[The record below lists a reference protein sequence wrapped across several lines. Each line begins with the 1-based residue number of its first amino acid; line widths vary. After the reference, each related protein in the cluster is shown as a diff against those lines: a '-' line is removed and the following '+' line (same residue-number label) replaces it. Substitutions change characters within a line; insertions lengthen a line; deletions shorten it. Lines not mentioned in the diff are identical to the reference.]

1 MTGGLTNPA
10 NNRVRDPAPAGPW
23 VLVGA
28 MLVVGLA
35 AADLWAAITLSHL
48 LDGTA
53 GALPAAVPDRLRALL
68 QSRVGWTGTTTG
80 ILIALAVIEAL
91 LAAWVLVRLHIRR
104 RGRSRVDDLAGFMG
118 TGRDIAPL
126 TRKAAAAT
134 AKRLGVT
141 AHPGTGHPGASDGG
155 AAPVVGVPLGRHL
168 LTGAPLYGSFEDM
181 MVMVAGPR
189 TGKSTSYVIPAMLEA
204 PGACL
209 ATSNKRDVLDATRGV
224 RAARGPVWVFD
235 PQGIAA
241 EDPAWFWDPLSY
253 VTDEVRAAQLAEH
266 FAAGS
271 RDPGAKTDA
280 YFDPAGR
287 KLLAGL
293 LLAAALGNRPITE
306 VYRWLTRPTE
316 DEPVRILA
324 RHGHELIAD
333 AVDGVIAAPDKQRG
347 GIYGTAQQMAECLTN
362 RQVTQWVTR
371 GGPDDRRPAFDPA
384 RFVRSAGTL
393 YSLSKEGS
401 GSAGPLV
408 TALTVAVVE
417 AAEELAVASPGG
429 RLATPLMGVLDEAAN
444 VCRWQRLPDL
454 YSHYGSRGIILMTIL
469 QSKSQAVDV
478 WGESG
483 WRKLFSAA
491 NVKVYGGGVSET
503 GFLEDLSRLVGEHE
517 RIRSSTTTG
526 SGSGSQSVSYQ
537 VQRQRTLDVADLAA
551 LPKGRAL
558 VFASGARPALV
569 RTVPWMAGPHA
580 QAVKAS
586 ILAHNPAGQNNLET
600 AMGDVAA
607 AVAAEAKR
615 SVGEG

>member
-1 MTGGLTNPA
+1 MARGSMNPA

-28 MLVVGLA
+28 MLLAGLA
-35 AADLWAAITLSHL
+35 AADLWAAATFSHL
-48 LDGTA
+48 LEGTA
-53 GALPAAVPDRLRALL
+53 GGLPASFPDRIRAALEG
-68 QSRVGWTGTTTG
+68 QVAWAGTETG
-80 ILIALAVIEAL
+80 ILIALAVAEVL
-91 LAAWVLVRLHIRR
+91 LAAVVLVRLRLWR
-104 RGRSRVDDLAGFMG
+104 RGRSRVDDLARYLG

-126 TRKAAAAT
+126 TKKAAAKT
-134 AKRLGVT
+134 AQRLGVT
-141 AHPGTGHPGASDGG
+141 AHANPSDGKTR
-155 AAPVVGVPLGRHL
+155 PVVGVPLGRHL
-168 LTGAPLYGSFEDM
+168 LTGQPLYGSFEDM
-181 MVMVAGPR
+181 LVMVAGPR
-189 TGKSTSYVIPAMLEA
+189 TGKSTSYVIPAMLDA

-241 EDPAWFWDPLSY
+241 EEPEWFWDPLSY

-287 KLLAGL
+287 KLLSGL
-293 LLAAALGNRPITE
+293 LLAAALDARPITD

-316 DEPVRILA
+316 NEPVRILA
-324 RHGHELIAD
+324 RHGYELIAD
-333 AVDGVIAAPDKQRG
+333 AVEGVIEAPDKQRG

-362 RQVTQWVTR
+362 RQVARWVSR
-371 GGPDDRRPAFDPA
+371 DGENDRRREFDPG
-384 RFVRSAGTL
+384 RFVRSAATL

-483 WRKLFSAA
+483 WRKLWSAA

-503 GFLEDLSRLVGEHE
+503 GFLEDLSRLVGDHE
-517 RIRSSTTTG
+517 RIRSSTTSAAG
-526 SGSGSQSVSYQ
+526 SSGSRSVSYQ

-551 LPKGRAL
+551 LPKGRAV
-558 VFASGARPALV
+558 VFASGARSTLV

-580 QAVKAS
+580 DAVKAS
-586 ILAHNPAGQNNLET
+586 ILAHDPAGATTVET
-600 AMGDVAA
+600 VLRGMTATDTTPAA
-607 AVAAEAKR
+607 ASA
-615 SVGEG
+615 GEG

>member
-1 MTGGLTNPA
+1 M
-10 NNRVRDPAPAGPW
+10 
-23 VLVGA
+23 
-28 MLVVGLA
+28 
-35 AADLWAAITLSHL
+35 
-48 LDGTA
+48 
-53 GALPAAVPDRLRALL
+53 
-68 QSRVGWTGTTTG
+68 
-80 ILIALAVIEAL
+80 
-91 LAAWVLVRLHIRR
+91 
-104 RGRSRVDDLAGFMG
+104 
-118 TGRDIAPL
+118 
-126 TRKAAAAT
+126 
-134 AKRLGVT
+134 
-141 AHPGTGHPGASDGG
+141 
-155 AAPVVGVPLGRHL
+155 VGVPLGRHL
-168 LTGAPLYGSFEDM
+168 LTGSPLYGSFEDM
-181 MVMVAGPR
+181 VVMVAGPR

-209 ATSNKRDVLDATRGV
+209 ATSNKRDVLDATRNV

-253 VTDEVRAAQLAEH
+253 VTDEITAAQLAEH

-293 LLAAALGNRPITE
+293 LLAAALDNRPVTE

-316 DEPVRILA
+316 DEPVRILT
-324 RHGHELIAD
+324 RHGYELIAD

-347 GIYGTAQQMAECLTN
+347 GIYGTAQQMAECLTT

-371 GGPDDRRPAFDPA
+371 QGPEDRRPAFDPA
-384 RFVRSAGTL
+384 AFVRSAGTL

-417 AAEELAVASPGG
+417 AAEELAVHSPGG

-483 WRKLFSAA
+483 WRKLFSAS
-491 NVKVYGGGVSET
+491 NVKIYGGGVSET
-503 GFLEDLSRLVGEHE
+503 GFLEDLSRLVGEHG
-517 RIRSSTTTG
+517 RIPSSTTTG
-526 SGSGSQSVSYQ
+526 TGPGSRSVSYQ

-569 RTVPWMAGPHA
+569 RTVPWMTGPHA
-580 QAVKAS
+580 AAVKAS
-586 ILAHNPAGQNNLET
+586 ILAHDPAGSNTVEA

-607 AVAAEAKR
+607 VDAGARDA
-615 SVGEG
+615 GEG